1 MRSSLLKGQAS
12 WLLRRRAF
20 SPYACGVLRSPHL
33 LPSGSSSNRNDE
45 DRGLITLGAL
55 SSYSVA
61 AAKDRARPDFIPKEV
76 VLYRYEASRRFC
88 DKVRDSPPHQVI
100 SLPALSPTMA
110 KGNIPSWSKKEGD
123 KVAAGEVLCL
133 IETDKSTM
141 EMEAM
146 EEGFLAKILV
156 SAGSTD
162 VAVGQPIAI
171 IVENEEDI
179 AKVKDVATPAS
190 AAAPTDKSP
199 KKVVESPDSQGPAI
213 PSRQRL
219 GPSVRKLLIE
229 SGIDVTT
236 LKGTGP
242 GGAVVKG
249 DVLAAMKSG
258 SKPAKDTEAKKVEK
272 ATQIASLAAT
282 SKHSSEALPPPSI
295 ISHEDLPTSQIRK
308 VIAKRLL
315 ESKNGIPHL
324 YLSADTV
331 LDATLALRKEL
342 KDKHGVHVSVNDFII
357 KAVASALKI
366 VPEANAHWD
375 EKAGDVVLGNP
386 IDISIAVATE
396 KGLMTPIL
404 RNADQKS
411 LPDISS
417 EVKLLAGKAREGKL
431 LPHEF
436 QGGTFSI
443 SNLGMFSVDHF
454 CAIINP
460 PQACILAVGRGEP
473 SVVWQEDPNDPT
485 QGKPCAMTKMT
496 LTLSADHRVV
506 DTDIGGRFL
515 DALAGII
522 RDPRKVLL

>member
-1 MRSSLLKGQAS
+1 MQKKGQTWHFLKISHYNAMV
-12 WLLRRRAF
+12 A
-20 SPYACGVLRSPHL
+20 RSRPCDL
-33 LPSGSSSNRNDE
+33 LPSSSCSSVCHQAAGCASVRVAGFFSS
-45 DRGLITLGAL
+45 RCSYPL
-55 SSYSVA
+55 SS
-61 AAKDRARPDFIPKEV
+61 AKNILQLSFPHKETALHDARRALCSSPGE
-76 VLYRYEASRRFC
+76 
-88 DKVRDSPPHQVI
+88 SPPHQVI

-123 KVAAGEVLCL
+123 KVSVGEVLCL

-141 EMEAM
+141 ELEAM

-156 SAGSTD
+156 PAGSTD

-171 IVENEEDI
+171 IVENEDDI
-179 AKVKDVATPAS
+179 AKAKNIASSTS
-190 AAAPTDKSP
+190 AAAPTDTKNP
-199 KKVVESPDSQGPAI
+199 KDEKAAESSDSKALVI
-213 PSRQRL
+213 PLRQRL
-219 GPSVRKLLIE
+219 GPSVRKLLVE
-229 SGIDVTT
+229 SGIDVAT

-242 GGAVVKG
+242 GGSVVKG

-258 SKPAKDTEAKKVEK
+258 SKRGKHLEPKKAEK
-272 ATQIASLAAT
+272 VSSPVI
-282 SKHSSEALPPPSI
+282 SKGISPPSSS
-295 ISHEDLPTSQIRK
+295 ISYEDLPTSQIRK

-342 KDKHGVHVSVNDFII
+342 KASYSVHVSVNDFII
-357 KAVASALKI
+357 KAVASALKM

-375 EKAGDVVLGNP
+375 EKTGVVSGTS

-411 LPDISS
+411 LSDISS

-431 LPHEF
+431 QPHEF
-436 QGGTFSI
+436 QGGSFSV
-443 SNLGMFSVDHF
+443 SNLGMFEVDHF

-473 SVVWQEDPNDPT
+473 SVVWQEDPNDPSK
-485 QGKPCAMTKMT
+485 GKPSAVTKVK

-506 DTDIGGRFL
+506 DTDIGGSFL
-515 DALAGII
+515 DALTGIL
-522 RDPRKVLL
+522 RDPRKHLL